1 MGCRRTDCLSRP
13 LSNLFEK
20 LGSTVGSC
28 PLYFLIIPI
37 IISAALGGGFYFI
50 RDREDNDL
58 ERQFTPKKGPSK
70 VTRAFVKENFPYN
83 DSMFSED
90 RLYNKGE
97 FASLIAVSK
106 NSRNVLESPAFEEIV
121 KLDNKI
127 LNITVDNG
135 RLGFNELCAE
145 FDGRCVSN
153 VILEIVPNDN
163 TSITYPEHKHGSSS
177 VFLGSV
183 LGGVITDA
191 NGTIRSAQAVKLLY
205 YLDNRE
211 SNASKLWLQG
221 FKALLLDETDRKHID
236 VSIAVDLFYFYSFS
250 LLLLKYKV

>member
-28 PLYFLIIPI
+28 PFYFLAIPI
-37 IISAALGGGFYFI
+37 VISAALGGGFYFI

-70 VTRAFVKENFPYN
+70 VTRAFVRDNFPYN

-106 NSRNVLESPAFEEIV
+106 NSHNVLESPAFEEIIKV
-121 KLDNKI
+121 DDKI

-145 FDGRCVSN
+145 VDGRCVSN
-153 VILEIVPNDN
+153 AILEIVTNGN
-163 TSITYPEHKHGSSS
+163 TSITYPEHKHGSGS

-183 LGGVITDA
+183 LGGVLTDA

-211 SNASKLWLQG
+211 SKASELWLRG
-221 FKALLLDETDRKHID
+221 FKALLLDETDRKHVD
-236 VSIAVDLFYFYSFS
+236 VSITSDLVLFCHFFS
-250 LLLLKYKV
+250 YC